1 MPRPGEPANNL
12 YLETNV
18 GVLDIRS
25 SVLGVGDFERLKR
38 NAERLEV
45 DGRTCWVRSLPDL
58 VLAKEA
64 MGRGKD
70 RLAAVELRGIAA
82 KRKS

>member
-1 MPRPGEPANNL
+1 MNKL
-12 YLETNV
+12 YLETSV
-18 GVLDIRS
+18 GVLDILS

-45 DGRTCWVRSLPDL
+45 DGRTCWVISLPDL
-58 VLAKEA
+58 ILAKEA

-70 RLAAVELRGIAA
+70 RLTAAELRVIAA
-82 KRKS
+82 KRKT